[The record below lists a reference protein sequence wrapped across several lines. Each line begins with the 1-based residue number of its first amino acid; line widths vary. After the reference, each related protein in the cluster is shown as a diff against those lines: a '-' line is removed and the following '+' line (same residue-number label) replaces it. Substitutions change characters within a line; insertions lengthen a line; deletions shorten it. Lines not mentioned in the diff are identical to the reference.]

1 MARAAWHNEGMERRR
16 ASSGVRDAFGASAR
30 RSALFSLH
38 AAVLLFGFAGLF
50 GKWLPLS
57 PEVIVLGRTV
67 VASIALALLLRVTG
81 ESSGGFEWRLAAGGA
96 VLALHWIAF
105 FRAVQISSVA
115 VGLLGFASFPL
126 FVLLGEALFLRR
138 GFGTADGVTVAI
150 VTAGL
155 LLVVPEFSIENRV
168 VQGLLWGVLSAL
180 MFALLAIGNRALA
193 ARRSAIGLAL
203 WQNACA
209 AVCLLPAFALDP
221 VMPGSRDLVLLVT
234 LGVVCTALAHT
245 LFIRSLHIVSA
256 HTASI
261 VVALEPVYGIALAF
275 ALLGERPG
283 WKTLMGAVLII
294 GAALWATSR
303 AGATDAVAG
312 EAEG

>member
-1 MARAAWHNEGMERRR
+1 MEQCR
-16 ASSGVRDAFGASAR
+16 ASSGVRDAFGAPAR

-67 VASIALALLLRVTG
+67 VASITLGALLRVTR

-105 FRAVQISSVA
+105 FRAVQVSSVA
-115 VGLLGFASFPL
+115 VALLGFASFPL
-126 FVLLGEALFLRR
+126 FVLLGEALFMRRRLRIS
-138 GFGTADGVTVAI
+138 DGITVAF

-155 LLVVPEFSIENRV
+155 LLLIPEFRIENRV
-168 VQGLLWGVLSAL
+168 VQGLLWGVLSGL
-180 MFALLAIGNRALA
+180 MFALLALGNRALA
-193 ARRSAIGLAL
+193 ARRSAIGVAL
-203 WQNACA
+203 WQNTCA
-209 AVCLLPAFALDP
+209 AACLLPAFAADP
-221 VMPGSRDLVLLVT
+221 VMPSSHDLVLLVI

-245 LFIRSLHIVSA
+245 LFIRSLHAVSA
-256 HTASI
+256 HTASV

-283 WKTLMGAVLII
+283 WRTLIGAILIV

-303 AGATDAVAG
+303 AGATDAVAY
-312 EAEG
+312 EAES